1 MHARAFITCMS
12 AGRSDGQMRKACMA
26 EIKKR
31 VDFGTLL
38 LVDGACFV
46 GAASL
51 SSVHIDGD

>member
-1 MHARAFITCMS
+1 
-12 AGRSDGQMRKACMA
+12 MRKACMA